1 MTQQMKDV
9 ATMTYREATAELEQV
24 VRALESNQLELEE
37 SLELYKRGV
46 ELLASLRARLADAEQ
61 QVSALMGQIEVD
73 TDERD
78 TTLSVCVLRHPCLS
92 NCRLHRDISRWRHL
106 FQHGCDVF
114 STRAHACVAVR
125 RASSRLR
132 HRIPPAAA
140 VSAPCVDG
148 SVF

>member
-78 TTLSVCVLRHPCLS
+78 TTLR
-92 NCRLHRDISRWRHL
+92 
-106 FQHGCDVF
+106 
-114 STRAHACVAVR
+114 
-125 RASSRLR
+125 
-132 HRIPPAAA
+132 
-140 VSAPCVDG
+140 
-148 SVF
+148 

>member
-24 VRALESNQLELEE
+24 VRALESNQFELEE

-78 TTLSVCVLRHPCLS
+78 TTLS
-92 NCRLHRDISRWRHL
+92 
-106 FQHGCDVF
+106 
-114 STRAHACVAVR
+114 
-125 RASSRLR
+125 
-132 HRIPPAAA
+132 
-140 VSAPCVDG
+140 
-148 SVF
+148 

>member
-46 ELLASLRARLADAEQ
+46 ELLASLHARLADAEQ

-78 TTLSVCVLRHPCLS
+78 TTLS
-92 NCRLHRDISRWRHL
+92 
-106 FQHGCDVF
+106 
-114 STRAHACVAVR
+114 
-125 RASSRLR
+125 
-132 HRIPPAAA
+132 
-140 VSAPCVDG
+140 
-148 SVF
+148 

>member
-9 ATMTYREATAELEQV
+9 ATMTYREVTAELEQV

-78 TTLSVCVLRHPCLS
+78 TTLS
-92 NCRLHRDISRWRHL
+92 
-106 FQHGCDVF
+106 
-114 STRAHACVAVR
+114 
-125 RASSRLR
+125 
-132 HRIPPAAA
+132 
-140 VSAPCVDG
+140 
-148 SVF
+148 

>member
-78 TTLSVCVLRHPCLS
+78 TTLS
-92 NCRLHRDISRWRHL
+92 
-106 FQHGCDVF
+106 
-114 STRAHACVAVR
+114 
-125 RASSRLR
+125 
-132 HRIPPAAA
+132 
-140 VSAPCVDG
+140 
-148 SVF
+148 

>member
-9 ATMTYREATAELEQV
+9 VTMTYREATAELEQV

-61 QVSALMGQIEVD
+61 QVSALMGQIEVG

-78 TTLSVCVLRHPCLS
+78 TTLS
-92 NCRLHRDISRWRHL
+92 
-106 FQHGCDVF
+106 
-114 STRAHACVAVR
+114 
-125 RASSRLR
+125 
-132 HRIPPAAA
+132 
-140 VSAPCVDG
+140 
-148 SVF
+148 

>member
-24 VRALESNQLELEE
+24 VRALESNQLEIEE

-78 TTLSVCVLRHPCLS
+78 TTLS
-92 NCRLHRDISRWRHL
+92 
-106 FQHGCDVF
+106 
-114 STRAHACVAVR
+114 
-125 RASSRLR
+125 
-132 HRIPPAAA
+132 
-140 VSAPCVDG
+140 
-148 SVF
+148 

>member
-46 ELLASLRARLADAEQ
+46 ELLASLRARLVDAEQ

-78 TTLSVCVLRHPCLS
+78 TTLS
-92 NCRLHRDISRWRHL
+92 
-106 FQHGCDVF
+106 
-114 STRAHACVAVR
+114 
-125 RASSRLR
+125 
-132 HRIPPAAA
+132 
-140 VSAPCVDG
+140 
-148 SVF
+148 

>member
-46 ELLASLRARLADAEQ
+46 ELLASLRARLADTEQ

-78 TTLSVCVLRHPCLS
+78 TTLS
-92 NCRLHRDISRWRHL
+92 
-106 FQHGCDVF
+106 
-114 STRAHACVAVR
+114 
-125 RASSRLR
+125 
-132 HRIPPAAA
+132 
-140 VSAPCVDG
+140 
-148 SVF
+148 

>member
-46 ELLASLRARLADAEQ
+46 ELLASLRSRLADAEQ

-78 TTLSVCVLRHPCLS
+78 TTLS
-92 NCRLHRDISRWRHL
+92 
-106 FQHGCDVF
+106 
-114 STRAHACVAVR
+114 
-125 RASSRLR
+125 
-132 HRIPPAAA
+132 
-140 VSAPCVDG
+140 
-148 SVF
+148 

>member
-61 QVSALMGQIEVD
+61 QVSVLMGQIEVD

-78 TTLSVCVLRHPCLS
+78 TTLS
-92 NCRLHRDISRWRHL
+92 
-106 FQHGCDVF
+106 
-114 STRAHACVAVR
+114 
-125 RASSRLR
+125 
-132 HRIPPAAA
+132 
-140 VSAPCVDG
+140 
-148 SVF
+148 

>member
-61 QVSALMGQIEVD
+61 QVSALMGQIEVG

-78 TTLSVCVLRHPCLS
+78 TTLS
-92 NCRLHRDISRWRHL
+92 
-106 FQHGCDVF
+106 
-114 STRAHACVAVR
+114 
-125 RASSRLR
+125 
-132 HRIPPAAA
+132 
-140 VSAPCVDG
+140 
-148 SVF
+148 

>member
-37 SLELYKRGV
+37 SLELYKRGI

-78 TTLSVCVLRHPCLS
+78 TTLS
-92 NCRLHRDISRWRHL
+92 
-106 FQHGCDVF
+106 
-114 STRAHACVAVR
+114 
-125 RASSRLR
+125 
-132 HRIPPAAA
+132 
-140 VSAPCVDG
+140 
-148 SVF
+148 

>member
-73 TDERD
+73 TDARD
-78 TTLSVCVLRHPCLS
+78 TTLS
-92 NCRLHRDISRWRHL
+92 
-106 FQHGCDVF
+106 
-114 STRAHACVAVR
+114 
-125 RASSRLR
+125 
-132 HRIPPAAA
+132 
-140 VSAPCVDG
+140 
-148 SVF
+148 

>member
-9 ATMTYREATAELEQV
+9 TTMTYREATAELEQV

-78 TTLSVCVLRHPCLS
+78 TTLS
-92 NCRLHRDISRWRHL
+92 
-106 FQHGCDVF
+106 
-114 STRAHACVAVR
+114 
-125 RASSRLR
+125 
-132 HRIPPAAA
+132 
-140 VSAPCVDG
+140 
-148 SVF
+148 

>member
-46 ELLASLRARLADAEQ
+46 ELLASLRARLADSEQ

-78 TTLSVCVLRHPCLS
+78 TTLS
-92 NCRLHRDISRWRHL
+92 
-106 FQHGCDVF
+106 
-114 STRAHACVAVR
+114 
-125 RASSRLR
+125 
-132 HRIPPAAA
+132 
-140 VSAPCVDG
+140 
-148 SVF
+148 